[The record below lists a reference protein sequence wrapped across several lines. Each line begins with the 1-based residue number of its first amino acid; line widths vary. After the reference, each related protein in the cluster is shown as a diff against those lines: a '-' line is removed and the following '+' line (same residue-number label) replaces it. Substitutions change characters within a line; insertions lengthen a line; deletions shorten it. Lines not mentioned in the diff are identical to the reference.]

1 MGGREQG
8 AQGGPLQIAADG
20 RALRPGGVQ
29 DGQDILHGVLQ
40 DDRSGRVIREPGI
53 ALVEHDQPRE
63 RRQTRIP
70 ADQTRPLVV
79 LLQMRGE
86 RRNQHQVHRSVTE
99 HAIGDVDTRHCS
111 HTEPRNQSSG
121 HHEPRHPPDLRL
133 HRVASTGRLSIQ
145 RRGRPYQQVGI
156 ELRDALRSL
165 HTARRAQRRGQDSS
179 TSYPTGMAAAPGCCH
194 PVRYPGP
201 VTRQGKAPNPGDG
214 RQTRTQPD
222 HPRRNFAAPPRPRR
236 ARSDSSAALPG
247 PHLVHMRSAPS
258 VS

>member
-111 HTEPRNQSSG
+111 HTEPRNQSPG

-133 HRVASTGRLSIQ
+133 HRVAWIAGCLSSGEVAHTSKSASGHTLYTARDRKAEDETCRRLMQHSALSQ
-145 RRGRPYQQVGI
+145 VEQQVG
-156 ELRDALRSL
+156 R
-165 HTARRAQRRGQDSS
+165 QRRRSFPQQFQGSRPLLPFAVPIITEPLGS
-179 TSYPTGMAAAPGCCH
+179 LTVIPPGGPSPRAHFACRGAGNCVAPGW
-194 PVRYPGP
+194 
-201 VTRQGKAPNPGDG
+201 
-214 RQTRTQPD
+214 
-222 HPRRNFAAPPRPRR
+222 
-236 ARSDSSAALPG
+236 
-247 PHLVHMRSAPS
+247 
-258 VS
+258 

>member
-86 RRNQHQVHRSVTE
+86 RGNQDQIHRSVTE
-99 HAIGDVDTRHCS
+99 HPIGDVDTATVDIPNLRTS
-111 HTEPRNQSSG
+111 HRATTNPAIRRTCQ
-121 HHEPRHPPDLRL
+121 P
-133 HRVASTGRLSIQ
+133 HRVAWIAGCLSSGEVAHTSKSASGHTLYTARDRKAEDETCRRLMQHSALSQ
-145 RRGRPYQQVGI
+145 VEQQVG
-156 ELRDALRSL
+156 R
-165 HTARRAQRRGQDSS
+165 QRR
-179 TSYPTGMAAAPGCCH
+179 
-194 PVRYPGP
+194 
-201 VTRQGKAPNPGDG
+201 
-214 RQTRTQPD
+214 
-222 HPRRNFAAPPRPRR
+222 
-236 ARSDSSAALPG
+236 RSFPQ
-247 PHLVHMRSAPS
+247 
-258 VS
+258 